1 MLLCVTNDDQLIN
14 KWKKE
19 IGFNVKIK
27 FHLNES
33 IKWHCMQI
41 KFNWNGF
48 QIDGEGIENLLM
60 NMVLWKRNFI
70 KTYIQKTQFH
80 GKVVEGV
87 SLEN

>member
-41 KFNWNGF
+41 KFNWVEFNWKEMGSK
-48 QIDGEGIENLLM
+48 LM
-60 NMVLWKRNFI
+60 EKVLKIYLWIWCYEKE
-70 KTYIQKTQFH
+70 T
-80 GKVVEGV
+80 
-87 SLEN
+87 S